1 MTKMNKR
8 ILIIDDE
15 QLSIQ
20 VLEMTLKMTTEWTVF
35 SAGSGYEGIDKAKAE
50 QPDAILL
57 DMMMPGM
64 DGLATL
70 SQLRS
75 QQETQ
80 HIPVILLTSMLKI
93 AQPASMNTAQAAAV
107 LEKPFNPATLAQQI
121 TDILGWS

>member
-1 MTKMNKR
+1 MNKR

-15 QLSIQ
+15 HLSIQ
-20 VLEMTLKMTTEWTVF
+20 VLEMTLKMTTQWAVL
-35 SAGSGYEGIDKAKAE
+35 SANSGYDGIDKAKAE

-64 DGLATL
+64 NGLTTL
-70 SQLRS
+70 SKLRL

-80 HIPVILLTSMLKI
+80 HIPVILLTSMIKSL
-93 AQPASMNTAQAAAV
+93 QPPPADTAQAAAV
-107 LEKPFNPATLAQQI
+107 MAKPFNPTTLAQQI

>member
-1 MTKMNKR
+1 MNKR

-20 VLEMTLKMTTEWTVF
+20 VLEMTLKITTAWTVS

-57 DMMMPGM
+57 DMVMPGM
-64 DGLATL
+64 DGLTTL
-70 SQLRS
+70 SKLRL

-80 HIPVILLTSMLKI
+80 HIPVILLTSLLKI
-93 AQPASMNTAQAAAV
+93 AQPAAVEMAQAAAV
-107 LEKPFNPATLAQQI
+107 MPKPFNPATLAQQI